1 LIPTKPSPAFNSIRL
16 RPDELREAN
25 SALLRFRDKA
35 LETNI
40 HASGMPPGYMDWA
53 ANHLR
58 QISYDSP
65 FYANQVKCLAEKVR
79 QDVAKLERERDQLT
93 DGINLQ
99 IEELSKHLDVL
110 LDCLPVEHGPD
121 ALPVIITPEDNS

>member
-1 LIPTKPSPAFNSIRL
+1 MIPTKAHPAFNSVRL

-35 LETNI
+35 LESNP
-40 HASGMPPGYMDWA
+40 HASGMPPGYMEWA

-58 QISYDSP
+58 QISKDSP

-79 QDVAKLERERDQLT
+79 RDIDKLERERNQLT
-93 DGINLQ
+93 AAMDLQ
-99 IEELSKHLDVL
+99 LEELGGQLDML
-110 LDCLPVEHGPD
+110 LDCLPVEKET
-121 ALPVIITPEDNS
+121 LPVVVTE